1 MFLFREKQIGL
12 EKLLQTQ
19 KVITELTEREAALKE
34 QLNLY
39 TTKYDDFQNSLQKS
53 NDIFATYKVELEK
66 VIMCNELIIVK
77 N

>member
-1 MFLFREKQIGL
+1 MLKEISEREKD
-12 EKLLQTQ
+12 
-19 KVITELTEREAALKE
+19 LKE

-39 TTKYDDFQNSLQKS
+39 TAKYDDFQNSLQKS

-66 VIMCNELIIVK
+66 VSDHK

>member
-1 MFLFREKQIGL
+1 MLKEISEREKD
-12 EKLLQTQ
+12 
-19 KVITELTEREAALKE
+19 LKE

-39 TTKYDDFQNSLQKS
+39 TAKYDDFQNSLQKS

-66 VIMCNELIIVK
+66 VSDQKLMKQRTFLIKKTILFRCPKMPV